1 MRWSSEGA
9 GAAPTPP
16 PHGRRARAFTSLN
29 ALLKRHLRRS
39 ADGRKVVSHAT
50 IADRSEFFSRMIRQL
65 HDLGYALTDVQH
77 LKPKHIEALMRLWE
91 QQGLSAS
98 TLQKRFSYLTLLC
111 GWIGKASMLRPGA
124 SYLDDPTRYQRT
136 YTADHDHSWTAA
148 GVDPEAKIA
157 EIENDDPA
165 VARVL
170 RLQHAFGLRLQE
182 ASLLNPAR
190 DTVNA
195 TQLRVV
201 AGTKGGR
208 PRVVPIETEAQR
220 TVLAEAQEYAAQTRR
235 SMIPLDYDLKQWLAH
250 CYHVLAR
257 HGVTR
262 KDGLVS
268 HGLRHQYANDQYEAA
283 TGEPS
288 PVRGGGPVDPA
299 THRQAQLDVASRLG
313 HARPGITAAYYG
325 TPDAVGG
332 AVARAVG
339 PTAASAQT
347 RRAELRVQQQLL
359 AARLHDPIGQRA
371 NGAGAVST
379 YTLRQRWT
387 VLHRLLALWADAGVP
402 LSTPDAL
409 NERHIE
415 VLRRYWAARPDQ
427 NAATVRNQAQLLA
440 QLCGWLA
447 RPDLIP
453 LARTAGQPPTA
464 GENAPRPVL
473 PLSEDAIAERIA
485 RIRAEDPVVA
495 VQIEL
500 VRVIGLTHRQAARLQ
515 PAASYRDGVLDVFWE
530 TPKDQVLRFIVTG
543 ERPLAV
549 LSAALALRPEPEQA
563 VCPVEQ
569 SLPHWLRH
577 VYRLLREVGRIGVP
591 GEPTL
596 AALKDP
602 EAPTPVVLPRE
613 IWLLERAGLTVPGRR
628 S

>member
-1 MRWSSEGA
+1 MKTAEST

-16 PHGRRARAFTSLN
+16 PHGRRARAYTSLN
-29 ALLKRHLRRS
+29 ALLRRHLRRS

-65 HDLGYALTDVQH
+65 HDLGYALTDVRH

-91 QQGLSAS
+91 RQGLSAS

-136 YTADHDHSWTAA
+136 YAADHDHSWTAA

-157 EIENDDPA
+157 EIEGDDPA

-195 TQLRVV
+195 TQFRVV

-208 PRVVPIETEAQR
+208 PRIVPIETEAQR
-220 TVLAEAQEYAAQTRR
+220 AVLAEAQDYAAQTRR

-268 HGLRHQYANDQYEAA
+268 HGLRHQYANDRYEEA

-299 THRQAQLDVASRLG
+299 TQRQAQLEVASRLG

-325 TPDAVGG
+325 KLDPTGGPVTPALRT
-332 AVARAVG
+332 A
-339 PTAASAQT
+339 PTEKT
-347 RRAELRVQQQLL
+347 RRAERRVQQQLL
-359 AARLHDPIGQRA
+359 AARLQDRIGQRA

-379 YTLRQRWT
+379 PTLRQRWT

-409 NERHIE
+409 SERHIE
-415 VLRRYWAARPDQ
+415 VLRRYWSARPDQ
-427 NAATVRNQAQLLA
+427 NAATVRNQAQVLA

-453 LARTAGQPPTA
+453 LARAAGPPPTA
-464 GENAPRPVL
+464 GENAPRPPL
-473 PLSEDAIAERIA
+473 PLSDDAIAERID
-485 RIRAEDPVVA
+485 RIRAADPRVA
-495 VQIEL
+495 LHLEL

-515 PAASYRDGVLDVFWE
+515 PAASYRDGVLEVFWE
-530 TPKDQVLRFIVTG
+530 TPKDQVLRFGVTG
-543 ERPLAV
+543 ERQQAV
-549 LSAALALRPEPEQA
+549 VHTALALLADPEQA
-563 VCPVEQ
+563 VCPAEQ

-577 VYRLLREVGRIGVP
+577 VYRLLREVGKIGVP

-596 AALKDP
+596 AALQDP
-602 EAPTPVVLPRE
+602 DAPRPVALPRE
-613 IWLLERAGLTVPGRR
+613 TWLLERAGLARPGRR
-628 S
+628 

>member
-1 MRWSSEGA
+1 MKTAESA

-29 ALLKRHLRRS
+29 TLLKRHLRRS

-65 HDLGYALTDVQH
+65 HDVGYALTDVQH

-136 YTADHDHSWTAA
+136 SAADHDHSWTAT
-148 GVDPEAKIA
+148 GVDPAAKIA
-157 EIENDDPA
+157 AIENDDPA

-182 ASLLNPAR
+182 ASLLNPVR
-190 DTVNA
+190 DTVNT

-208 PRVVPIETEAQR
+208 PRVVPIETDAQR
-220 TVLAEAQEYAAQTRR
+220 AVLAEAQEYAAQTRR

-268 HGLRHQYANDQYEAA
+268 HGLRHQYANDQYEVA
-283 TGEPS
+283 TGEPA

-325 TPDAVGG
+325 TPDAAGG
-332 AVARAVG
+332 SVARAVG
-339 PTAASAQT
+339 PTAASAKT

-379 YTLRQRWT
+379 NTLRQRWT
-387 VLHRLLALWADAGVP
+387 VLHRLLALWAEAGVP

-409 NERHIE
+409 SEGHIAVLHRH
-415 VLRRYWAARPDQ
+415 WSARPDQ

-453 LARTAGQPPTA
+453 LARAAGQPPIA
-464 GENAPRPVL
+464 NENAPRPPC
-473 PLSEDAIAERIA
+473 PLSDDAIAERIA

-495 VQIEL
+495 VHIEV

-530 TPKDQVLRFIVTG
+530 TPKDQVLRFVVTG
-543 ERPLAV
+543 ERQQAV
-549 LSAALALRPEPEQA
+549 VRDTLTLLPDPAQA
-563 VCPVEQ
+563 VCPADQ
-569 SLPHWLRH
+569 TLPHWLRH

-591 GEPTL
+591 GEPAL
-596 AALKDP
+596 AALQDP
-602 EAPTPVVLPRE
+602 AAPTPVVLPRE
-613 IWLLERAGLTVPGRR
+613 TWLLERAGLTIPGRR

>member
-1 MRWSSEGA
+1 MPSSSEKV
-9 GAAPTPP
+9 AARIVPP
-16 PHGRRARAFTSLN
+16 PHGRRARAYASLN

-65 HDLGYALTDVQH
+65 HDLGYALTDVRH

-124 SYLDDPTRYQRT
+124 SYLDDPTRYQRII
-136 YTADHDHSWTAA
+136 TADHDHSWTAA

-157 EIENDDPA
+157 EMASDDPA

-170 RLQHAFGLRLQE
+170 RLQHAFGLRIQE

-208 PRVVPIETEAQR
+208 PRVVPIETDEQR
-220 TVLAEAQEYAAQTRR
+220 AVLAEAQEYVQQTRR
-235 SMIPLDYDLKQWLAH
+235 SMIPPAYDLKQWLTH

-313 HARPGITAAYYG
+313 HARPGITTAYYG
-325 TPDAVGG
+325 TPETTGTSMVPVVGH
-332 AVARAVG
+332 
-339 PTAASAQT
+339 TLSSAST

-359 AARLHDPIGQRA
+359 AVRLQAHIGHRQ
-371 NGAGAVST
+371 NGRGAVST
-379 YTLRQRWT
+379 NTLRQRWT

-409 NERHIE
+409 SEAHLAVLHRH
-415 VLRRYWAARPDQ
+415 WSARPDQ

-453 LARTAGQPPTA
+453 LARAAGPPRT
-464 GENAPRPVL
+464 EDEVLLRPTPVL
-473 PLSEDAIAERIA
+473 DAAAIAERLD
-485 RIRAEDPVVA
+485 RIRAEDPRVA
-495 VQIEL
+495 LHLEL

-515 PAASYRDGVLDVFWE
+515 PAASYRDGVLEVFWE
-530 TPKDQVLRFIVTG
+530 TPKDQVLRFGVTG
-543 ERPLAV
+543 ERQQAV
-549 LSAALALRPEPEQA
+549 VHTALALLADPEQA
-563 VCPVEQ
+563 VCPAEQ

-577 VYRLLREVGRIGVP
+577 VYRLLREVGKIGVP

-613 IWLLERAGLTVPGRR
+613 TWLLERAGLTVPGRR
-628 S
+628 

>member
-1 MRWSSEGA
+1 
-9 GAAPTPP
+9 
-16 PHGRRARAFTSLN
+16 
-29 ALLKRHLRRS
+29 
-39 ADGRKVVSHAT
+39 
-50 IADRSEFFSRMIRQL
+50 
-65 HDLGYALTDVQH
+65 
-77 LKPKHIEALMRLWE
+77 
-91 QQGLSAS
+91 
-98 TLQKRFSYLTLLC
+98 C

-136 YTADHDHSWTAA
+136 TAADHDHSWTAQ
-148 GVDPEAKIA
+148 GVDPDEKIA
-157 EIENDDPA
+157 EIARDDPA

-170 RLQHAFGLRLQE
+170 RLQHAFGLRIQE

-190 DTVNA
+190 DIVNA

-208 PRVVPIETEAQR
+208 PRVVPIETDAQR
-220 TVLAEAQEYAAQTRR
+220 AVLAEAQDYAQQTRR
-235 SMIPLDYDLKQWLAH
+235 SMIPSKYDLKQWLAH
-250 CYHVLAR
+250 CYHVLTR

-299 THRQAQLDVASRLG
+299 TQRQAQRDVASRLG

-325 TPDAVGG
+325 KLDPTGGPVTPALRT
-332 AVARAVG
+332 A
-339 PTAASAQT
+339 PTEKN
-347 RRAELRVQQQLL
+347 RHAELRVQQQLL

-379 YTLRQRWT
+379 HTLRQRWT

-402 LSTPDAL
+402 LSTSDAL
-409 NERHIE
+409 SEAHIAVLHRH
-415 VLRRYWAARPDQ
+415 WSSRPDQ

-453 LARTAGQPPTA
+453 LARAAGQPTTA
-464 GENAPRPVL
+464 GENAPRPPL

-485 RIRAEDPVVA
+485 RIRAEDLVVA

-530 TPKDQVLRFIVTG
+530 TPKNQVLRFAVTG
-543 ERPLAV
+543 ERAQAV
-549 LSAALALRPEPEQA
+549 LNAALALRPEPDQA

-569 SLPHWLRH
+569 SLSSWLRH
-577 VYRLLREVGRIGVP
+577 VYHLLRTVGRIGVP

-602 EAPTPVVLPRE
+602 AAPTPVVLPRE
-613 IWLLERAGLTVPGRR
+613 SWLLERAGLTVPGQR